1 MIELSFLHSALPLK
15 ALYQSIKFNLI
26 PFYTFRNML
35 HTSFKLQKIK
45 KGSNPVNTS
54 DGVTILA
61 FCTSSDSPLSMYQVS
76 FNSPLYFQIYAP
88 HKLFIAKMKKGSN
101 SVNTGARVIVFTI
114 FNSPHGS
121 LSVYQV
127 SLNYLKYF

>member
-35 HTSFKLQKIK
+35 QTSFKLQKIK

-54 DGVTILA
+54 DGVTVLA

-76 FNSPLYFQIYAP
+76 FNSPLYFQRYAP
-88 HKLFIAKMKKGSN
+88 HKLFL
-101 SVNTGARVIVFTI
+101 NTGARVIVFAI